1 MSPSSELPV
10 MAFYS
15 PDPAMQQLLGDL
27 VLDCERQG
35 RSGLGRVLSITWL
48 RFPESIVGRGGRLTP
63 EAFWG
68 LPVAG
73 ASWGG
78 ERLRDPGSLVHLVY
92 LVACEAWLQRQ
103 WLQESPELR
112 RAMAAMVRHG
122 CPDAT
127 SLVVDLLSGTTSGP
141 SLPVPRQPMWI
152 RQRQLVNDWMIQLG
166 WPELQGCNACQK
178 TWAQA
183 PYGREADFTGP
194 NGENRNRFSSEAL
207 ARLFL
212 AVIGG
217 VLVSP
222 PACGRMGELL
232 AHPSEAPLKG
242 SLAENLAIGCRLWH
256 SRDFGA
262 RTRQEAAYLEIHGE
276 APMLLVA
283 MVESGAWAHD
293 QHLFPAIGQGFVHG
307 CRVLSQQTP
316 VTGVDQT
323 LNR

>member
-1 MSPSSELPV
+1 

-35 RSGLGRVLSITWL
+35 RPGLGRHLSITWL
-48 RFPESIVGRGGRLTP
+48 RFPESILGRGGRLTP
-63 EAFWG
+63 EAFWS

-73 ASWGG
+73 TSWGG
-78 ERLRDPGSLVHLVY
+78 ERFQDPGALIHFVY

-112 RAMAAMVRHG
+112 RAMADMVRHG
-122 CPDAT
+122 GHGAT

-141 SLPVPRQPMWI
+141 SLPLSRQRAWI
-152 RQRQLVNDWMIQLG
+152 RQRQLVNDWLLQLG
-166 WPELQGCNACQK
+166 WMELQGCNACQK
-178 TWAQA
+178 TWSHG

-194 NGENRNRFSSEAL
+194 NGENRNRFSTEAL

-232 AHPSEAPLKG
+232 INASEAPLKG
-242 SLAENLAIGCRLWH
+242 SLVQNLTIGGRLWH
-256 SRDFGA
+256 TGGFGA
-262 RTRQEAAYLEIHGE
+262 RSRQEAAYLEINGQT
-276 APMLLVA
+276 PLLVVA
-283 MVESGAWAHD
+283 LMEGGAWAKD
-293 QHLFPAIGQGFVHG
+293 QHLFPTIGQELVQR
-307 CRVLSQQTP
+307 CQVLSTIQ
-316 VTGVDQT
+316 
-323 LNR
+323 